1 MSNSFGKIFKIST
14 FGESHGKAIGV
25 IIDGCPSGVEI
36 NEKDIQIE
44 LDRRKPGQSK
54 ITTQRKEND
63 SVEILSGVFNGKTT
77 GSPISLIIKN
87 KDQKSSDYDH
97 ISTIFRPS
105 HADYT
110 YHKKY
115 KNRDHRGG
123 GRSSARETANWVAA
137 GAIGKKIL
145 EGLGIKINAYV
156 SKVGKIEMGSN
167 YKKLNLKN
175 TESNIVRCPDEK
187 FAKQFISLID
197 EARKNRDSI
206 GGVITC
212 VITGCPVGIGE
223 PIFGKLHAELGKAML
238 SINAV
243 KGFEYGSGFKG
254 SEMKGSEHNDQFEI
268 KDDKIK
274 TKSNHSGG
282 IQGGISNGEDIY
294 FNVAFKPVSTIM
306 KDQNSIDSENKT
318 VVVKGKGRHD
328 PCVVPRAVPIVESMA
343 ANVLVDLYLQS
354 KK

>member
-14 FGESHGKAIGV
+14 YGESHGKAIGV
-25 IIDGCPSGVEI
+25 IIDGCPSGIEI
-36 NEKDIQIE
+36 KEIDIQKE

-54 ITTQRKEND
+54 ITTQRKESD
-63 SVEILSGVFNGKTT
+63 SVQILSGVFNGKTT
-77 GSPISLIIKN
+77 GSPISLFIKN

-97 ISTIFRPS
+97 ISKAFRPS

-137 GAIGKKIL
+137 GAIAKKIL
-145 EGLGIKINAYV
+145 KDIGIDIKAYV
-156 SKVGKIEMGSN
+156 SKVGKVEVEQS
-167 YKKLNLKN
+167 YTELNLQN
-175 TESNIVRCPDEK
+175 TETNIVRCPDKKYAEK
-187 FAKQFISLID
+187 FISIID
-197 EARKNRDSI
+197 QARKNRDTV
-206 GGVITC
+206 GGIISC

-223 PIFGKLHAELGKAML
+223 PIFSKLHAELGKAML

-254 SEMKGSEHNDQFEI
+254 SEMYGSEHNDEFEI
-268 KDDKIK
+268 KGDKIK
-274 TKSNHSGG
+274 TKSNYSGG

-294 FNVAFKPVSTIM
+294 FSVAFKPVSTIM
-306 KDQNSIDSENKT
+306 KDQSSVDSENNKVT
-318 VVVKGKGRHD
+318 VKGKGRHD